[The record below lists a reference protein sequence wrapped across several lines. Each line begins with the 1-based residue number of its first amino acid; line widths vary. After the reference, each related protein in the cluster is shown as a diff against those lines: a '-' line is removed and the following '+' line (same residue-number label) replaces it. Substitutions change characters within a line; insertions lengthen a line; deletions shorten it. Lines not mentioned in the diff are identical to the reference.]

1 MTVDQRAL
9 TEYRLRMNFE
19 NFSSLPPA
27 QEQQFVVYEQ
37 RSAESQQKATMLAI
51 VAAAIT
57 LVLSLAVYFGMSPSA
72 EHKTDK
78 PAAEGSTLAKPT
90 K

>member
-1 MTVDQRAL
+1 
-9 TEYRLRMNFE
+9 MNFE

-37 RSAESQQKATMLAI
+37 QSAESQQKANMLAI
-51 VAAAIT
+51 VAGAIT
-57 LVLSLAVYFGMSPSA
+57 LVLSLAVYFGMAPS
-72 EHKTDK
+72 EHKAAK
-78 PAAEGSTLAKPT
+78 PAVEGSTLAKPT

>member
-1 MTVDQRAL
+1 MVDHRTTTA
-9 TEYRLRMNFE
+9 YRPVMNFE

-27 QEQQFVVYEQ
+27 QEQQFVIYEQ

-51 VAAAIT
+51 VAGAIT
-57 LVLSLAVYFGMSPSA
+57 LVLSLAVYFGMAPS
-72 EHKTDK
+72 EHKTAK
-78 PAAEGSTLAKPT
+78 PAVEGSTLAKPT

>member
-1 MTVDQRAL
+1 MTVDHRAL
-9 TEYRLRMNFE
+9 SAYRLRMNFE

-27 QEQQFVVYEQ
+27 QEQQFVIYEQ

-51 VAAAIT
+51 VAGAIT
-57 LVLSLAVYFGMSPSA
+57 LVISLAVYFGMAPS